1 MSLTITSLPPEVS
14 PAYNSFYFN
23 VTSTNTAQPNY
34 KYVFSV
40 FSGSTGAGNP
50 MSTIKLL
57 PRPGGSAN
65 CIFSPARVL
74 ESLVSYDARI
84 QNIIAVTN
92 SLNHITSYCI
102 RFGEE
107 YGSLNTGVT
116 VFSSIT
122 SATGYIF
129 NGVQQYEQL
138 PSWKYNDY
146 VLTGSTSKFLTNQ
159 PRSGV
164 FIKNNTDRGTLS
176 YMQLINGGNP
186 ASDALVLTTYQTSG
200 GSIQYIGNYSSGF
213 TNNIIHVPSGIW
225 NINNAGLGTLIN
237 TATDKQYDL
246 FISGSTGQIS
256 ERIIYKITPICSKY
270 DTIRIQFLNRL
281 GGFDYFNFNLVSRKT
296 INITR
301 NSFKK
306 VLNYNYSIGDRGTT
320 VLDID
325 GIYSYTVQSDWVN
338 QNESNWLEE
347 LITSNEVYVIDSSGN
362 AFPIIIN
369 DNSVE
374 IKKSVNDKLLSYMF
388 SYSSANKIN
397 GQRG

>member
-129 NGVQQYEQL
+129 NGVKQYEQL

-176 YMQLINGGNP
+176 YMQSIDGGNP
-186 ASDALVLTTYQTSG
+186 LSSALVLTTYQTSG
-200 GSIQYIGNYSSGF
+200 GSIQYIGNYATGF
-213 TNNIIHVPSGIW
+213 TGQNILHVPSGIW
-225 NINNAGLGTLIN
+225 NLNNAGLGTIVNQL
-237 TATDKQYDL
+237 TDYKYDL
-246 FISGSTGQIS
+246 FISASTQIS
-256 ERIIYKITPICSKY
+256 ERILYKINLRCTKY
-270 DTIRIQFLNRL
+270 DTVRIQFLNRL

-296 INITR
+296 VNVTR

-306 VLNYNYSIGDRGTT
+306 VLDYNYQLGDRGTT
-320 VLDID
+320 ILDID
-325 GIYSYTVQSDWVN
+325 GNYTFTVQSDWVN

-347 LITSNEVYVIDSSGN
+347 LVTSNEVYIINSDGTSY
-362 AFPIIIN
+362 PIIID

-374 IKKSVNDKLLSYMF
+374 IKKSINDKLLTYQF